1 MIKNFLIVQFIGSN
15 DKLALRINKDF
26 FIHNID
32 KKKIKNELLVSEILN
47 FLNNHNVILD
57 KTFSV
62 IVNLG
67 PGSFSGLR
75 ISLAVA
81 KGLAISKKVK
91 LYGYKNSDLVLF
103 NQENI
108 EKLINTNLIE
118 KKLIKPI
125 YLS

>member
-26 FIHNID
+26 FIHNLD

>member
-1 MIKNFLIVQFIGSN
+1 MIKNFLIVQFIGNN
-15 DKLALRINKDF
+15 DKLGLRINKDF
-26 FIHNID
+26 FIHNLD

>member
-1 MIKNFLIVQFIGSN
+1 MIE
-15 DKLALRINKDF
+15 
-26 FIHNID
+26 
-32 KKKIKNELLVSEILN
+32 KKIKNELLVSEILN